1 MVKKLQTPFVLTL
14 LLAISGCELIGP
26 QQRAKLPLTSAVQA
40 EEDEQPDVVYQELSN
55 EPAAKGAG
63 EQVQTELYPG
73 NGRFVGR
80 PDGGAG
86 DNKAEKGEY
95 SLNFDDADLG
105 EVAKVVLS
113 DILGQNYLL
122 SPKVGGKVTL
132 QTTQPLTRAE
142 LLPTLEMLL
151 QVNNAALTYQNGLYQ
166 IKPAAEVVTGS
177 VFAGFGNSR
186 KMASGHMVRVVPVRN
201 VGVEDLAAIIKPLLD
216 EKSILNIDGD
226 RNIMLLAGTADELAR
241 ALEMVG
247 AFDVN
252 IMRGKSFGLFPLRS
266 VEAAKLIE
274 ELEQLFNS
282 SKKGESSFFR
292 FMEIERLNAIL
303 AITHNADYLKEIER
317 WILRLDRA
325 NTSAGGGVIVYRAQH
340 VDAVELATT
349 LNDIFGK
356 GGGSGKA
363 SVAAGRKTVEVTNK
377 ARTDD
382 KPAPPTTL
390 NRAPS
395 LDNLGE
401 VKIIPDEIN
410 NALIIVASAQDYTV
424 IQRVIKQLDVMP
436 LQVLIDATIVDVT
449 LKDNLKYGIQWFFSH
464 NNGGT
469 NNIGGGGTDGGV
481 DIFGNAAK
489 VAAGLFTGG
498 FGYSFVSN
506 SNDIKAILSAEATK
520 SNINVISSPSLMV
533 LNNQEA
539 SIQVGDEVSLRTS
552 QNTPT
557 NTNIDVNSTLI
568 STSQLQQRKTGVKL
582 KVKPRVNA
590 SGLVIMEIEQSVED
604 FAGGETNGNPN
615 ILTREIASS
624 VAIHSGET
632 VVLGGLIK
640 EKNDKGKGGVPVLH
654 ELPLIGPLFGSTS
667 NAQDKTE
674 LVVLITPRV
683 VRSKQDSRLVADEFK
698 RKLTGIYQRPAE
710 PAEQL

>member
-73 NGRFVGR
+73 NGQFVGR

-436 LQVLIDATIVDVT
+436 LQVLIDATIVDVNLT
-449 LKDNLKYGIQWFFSH
+449 DDLKYGIQWYFSH

-469 NNIGGGGTDGGV
+469 NDISGGG
-481 DIFGNAAK
+481 DIFQSLASI
-489 VAAGLFTGG
+489 AAGTVTGG
-498 FGYSFVSN
+498 FGYSFISK
-506 SNDIKAILSAEATK
+506 SQDIKAVLSAEALK
-520 SNINVISSPSLMV
+520 KNVNVISSPSLMV

-539 SIQVGDEVSLRTS
+539 SIQVGNEISLRTS

-604 FAGGETNGNPN
+604 PGALKSDGSNPD
-615 ILTREIASS
+615 ILTREINSS
-624 VAIHSGET
+624 VAVQSGET
-632 VVLGGLIK
+632 IVLGGLIK
-640 EKNDKGKGGVPVLH
+640 ENNTNSRTGVPYLH
-654 ELPLIGPLFGSTS
+654 ELPIIGSLFGST
-667 NAQDKTE
+667 NNTKEKTE

-683 VRSKQDSRLVADEFK
+683 IRGKQDARLVADEFK
-698 RKLTGIYQRPAE
+698 RKLTGIYQIPAE